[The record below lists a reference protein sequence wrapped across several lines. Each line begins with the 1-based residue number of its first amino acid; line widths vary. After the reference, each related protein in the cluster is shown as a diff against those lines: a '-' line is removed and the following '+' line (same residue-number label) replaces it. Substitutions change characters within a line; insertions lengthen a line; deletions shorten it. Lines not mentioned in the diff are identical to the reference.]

1 MQGQKKNARFQ
12 KGGFLNTQQINGL
25 HTLLTLLLC
34 NHKIIPV
41 QSSYCTSWLSEQSK
55 ETCII

>member
-1 MQGQKKNARFQ
+1 MTKEKYPIL
-12 KGGFLNTQQINGL
+12 KGRFLNTQQINGL

-34 NHKIIPV
+34 NNKIIPA
-41 QSSYCTSWLSEQSK
+41 QRSYCTCWLSEQSK